1 MYARIVNGEVKMKAK
16 TINQFYILRWIK
28 EIFCEGSIVQIE
40 FTGWDKATIEDVS
53 GNTATVTVENETI
66 TLE

>member
-1 MYARIVNGEVKMKAK
+1 MKAK

-28 EIFCEGSIVQIE
+28 EIFCEGSIVRIE
-40 FTGWDKATIEDVS
+40 FTGWNKATIEDVS

-66 TLE
+66 ILE